1 MERKTKLRTYKKLKT
16 KLEREE
22 YLMEDDVTLRR
33 RLTQLRGGT
42 NELRI
47 EEGRWRR
54 ERLEDRVCLVCGS
67 GKVED
72 ERHFVLE
79 CAAYEE
85 LREKLF
91 DEIYVLTE
99 GQYNMGLMIDDQEW
113 MLDALIGHGVSNK
126 LKSRR
131 VVMRFIK
138 GAMIIRSRYIIQS

>member
-1 MERKTKLRTYKKLKT
+1 MEGEDGEKAKI
-16 KLEREE
+16 REE

-79 CAAYEE
+79 CVAYEE

-113 MLDALIGHGVSNK
+113 MLDALIGHSVSI
-126 LKSRR
+126 SW
-131 VVMRFIK
+131 
-138 GAMIIRSRYIIQS
+138 S